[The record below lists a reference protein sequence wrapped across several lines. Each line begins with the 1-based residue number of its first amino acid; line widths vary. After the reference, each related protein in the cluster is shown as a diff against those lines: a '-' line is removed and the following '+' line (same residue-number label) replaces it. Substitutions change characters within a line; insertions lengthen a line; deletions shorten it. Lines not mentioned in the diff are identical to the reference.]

1 VLKIHVRKT
10 MPIFG
15 LCHAS
20 VIGPR
25 PNRWQNSKI
34 MSEQHSEN
42 FLKVRLQSLN
52 AREPIPFELYVLIN
66 GKQILYLRAGDII
79 SAEKMSK
86 FEHKAPDAFYLK
98 NSDRPAY
105 KKYIHNNLNDAKL
118 DAKSKAIMLRES
130 SLSLVEELFESPDI
144 KRALD
149 ESKILIDQF
158 VQLMGEEP
166 SAMAHL
172 IGLSSHDFYTYT
184 HSLDVGIYSMGLARA
199 AGFSESEL
207 KEMGQ
212 GALFHDIGKRN
223 VSVDIICKD
232 GPLNDVEWAQM
243 QKHPQYGLQIL
254 NEHQVSDAIKACCF
268 EHHESEAG
276 NGYPQQL
283 QAREIHPMAKIIA
296 LTDTFDALTTQ
307 RSYNKPMNPKAA
319 LDFMTTKLAGRYDPD
334 FMRAMYE
341 VLFQMEKK

>member
-1 VLKIHVRKT
+1 MAKY
-10 MPIFG
+10 F
-15 LCHAS
+15 
-20 VIGPR
+20 
-25 PNRWQNSKI
+25 I
-34 MSEQHSEN
+34 MSEQHGEN
-42 FLKVRLQSLN
+42 FLKVRLHSLN
-52 AREPIPFELYVLIN
+52 PQTPIPFDLYVLIN
-66 GKQILYLRAGDII
+66 NKQILYLRAGDKLT
-79 SAEKMSK
+79 AEKLEK
-86 FEHKAPDAFYLK
+86 FDNKAPDAFYLK
-98 NSDRPAY
+98 TTDRQAY
-105 KKYIHNNLNDAKL
+105 KRYMHENLNSGSVDVKT
-118 DAKSKAIMLRES
+118 KAIMLRES
-130 SLSLVEELFESPDI
+130 SLTLVEELFESEDI
-144 KRALD
+144 RRALD
-149 ESKILIDQF
+149 ESKEIIDQF
-158 VQLMGEEP
+158 VKLMGEEP

-172 IGLSSHDFYTYT
+172 INLSSHDFYTYT
-184 HSLDVGIYSMGLARA
+184 HSLDVGIYSRGLARV
-199 AGFSESEL
+199 AGFNEVDL

-254 NEHQVSDAIKACCF
+254 KEHNASDNIIACCF

-307 RSYNKPMNPKAA
+307 RSYNKPMKPKAA
-319 LDFMTTKLAGRYDPD
+319 LDFMTTKLAGRYDPE

-341 VLFQMEKK
+341 VLFQMEKKAI